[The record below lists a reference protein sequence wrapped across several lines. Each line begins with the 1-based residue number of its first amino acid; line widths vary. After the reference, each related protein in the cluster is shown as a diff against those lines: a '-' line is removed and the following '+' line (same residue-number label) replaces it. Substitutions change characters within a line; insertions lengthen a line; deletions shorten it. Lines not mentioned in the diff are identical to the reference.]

1 MVSHSL
7 IGQRARGLCT
17 CGHQYA
23 AHQRGISNA
32 TCALCYCDQFK
43 KDTNRIFK
51 RDLSSVKGRRPL
63 TEPPRRPLS

>member
-1 MVSHSL
+1 MISHSP
-7 IGQRARGLCT
+7 IGQRARDLCT

-23 AHQRGISNA
+23 AHQKGISNT
-32 TCALCYCDQFK
+32 TCALCYCYQFK

-51 RDLSSVKGRRPL
+51 GDLSPVKGRKPL